1 MKLNLVLLLATLVSN
16 AATDETEPV
25 HLNTAGNYVILAKSG
40 ISTVP
45 SSSITGDIG
54 VSPIA
59 ATAITGFSLALDSG
73 GQYSTSSQLTGDA
86 HAASYGG
93 SIAAVLT
100 IAVLDMEAAYTDAAS
115 RTPDPS
121 NDRGVNFKNGLIG
134 GETLSPGVY
143 TFTMGVTIASDLTFE
158 GGIDDVWIISTTGI
172 LTLAANTKIILK
184 GNAQAK
190 NIFWRVAGNAAIGA
204 DATMAGIM
212 LVKTDVLFIT
222 GSSLNGHIYAQTA
235 VNLQKATIIPDIDI
249 YCYRNH

>member
-1 MKLNLVLLLATLVSN
+1 MKLNLVLLLATLVN
-16 AATDETEPV
+16 AATGETDPV
-25 HLNTAGNYVILAKSG
+25 YLNTAGNYVILAKSG
-40 ISTVP
+40 ISTIPNSV
-45 SSSITGDIG
+45 ITGDIG

-73 GQYSTSSQLTGDA
+73 GQYSTSSQLTGEA

-158 GGIDDVWIISTTGI
+158 GGIDDVWIISTMGH
-172 LTLAANTKIILK
+172 LNLATNMDIILK

-190 NIFWRVAGNAAIGA
+190 NIFWRVAEHAVIGA
-204 DATMAGIM
+204 DASMAGIM
-212 LVKTDVLFIT
+212 LVKKDVLFT
-222 GSSLNGHIYAQTA
+222 NGASLNGRVYAQTA